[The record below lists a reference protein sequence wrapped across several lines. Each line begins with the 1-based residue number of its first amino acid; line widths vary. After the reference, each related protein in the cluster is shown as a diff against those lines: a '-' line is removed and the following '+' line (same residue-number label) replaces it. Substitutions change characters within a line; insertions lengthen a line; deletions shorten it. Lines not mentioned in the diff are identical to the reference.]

1 MHPSIACRLKVRYPN
16 RKRAGKAVNRLRD
29 KYQSQL
35 RFYFC
40 PFCAGYHL
48 THIPTNGTP

>member
-16 RKRAGKAVNRLRD
+16 RKRAAKAVNGQRD
-29 KYQSQL
+29 RYANHL

-40 PFCAGYHL
+40 PFCCGYHL
-48 THIPTNGTP
+48 THSKEKQ